1 MLLRSCFYNIIL
13 IVVAAG
19 LPLSVFATNGCLVLG
34 ADTLIID
41 SDTIYIEQDQ
51 VLLPEDSLPS
61 AAQPRKQVRRP
72 QLSASFSLGANI
84 SQSSFQSMS
93 GAFTPLNE
101 FVGLAHTP
109 QVNLSAGADV
119 GVKFLTLKG
128 SLGNIE
134 LSAITGYA
142 FNKVKIRYTT
152 IEDPLQL
159 NADSVLFFEA
169 QDNELLMGFF
179 TLTEPPFI
187 GEVDTLYVPLQ
198 SALLDYRSH
207 DVSAKLRATLNRGAR
222 RARYFLETGIVK
234 RFVAM
239 QSTEDSFYF
248 LNENGSYTS
257 TMANRVKP
265 GNLLV
270 PHFAIGAEKSILT
283 GSATQDSFFTLGA
296 VVNLSVPSVI
306 IYEDERMTIE
316 SKNYGIHVFAR
327 YFF

>member
-19 LPLSVFATNGCLVLG
+19 LPLNVFANNDCFFLG
-34 ADTLIID
+34 TDTLIID

-61 AAQPRKQVRRP
+61 VNPIRKQILRP
-72 QLSASFSLGANI
+72 QFSASCSLGANI
-84 SQSSFQSMS
+84 SQSTFQSMS

-101 FVGLAHTP
+101 FVGMAHTP
-109 QVNLSAGADV
+109 QVNLAVGADF
-119 GVKFLTLKG
+119 GAKFLTLKG
-128 SLGNIE
+128 NLGDIE
-134 LSAITGYA
+134 LSAIAGYS
-142 FNKVKIRYTT
+142 FNKIKIRYVS

-159 NADSVLFFEA
+159 NADSVLFYNA

-207 DVSAKLRATLNRGAR
+207 DVSAKLRATLNRGNR

-257 TMANRVKP
+257 TMSNQVKP

-270 PHFAIGAEKSILT
+270 PHFAVGAERNIVADGAS
-283 GSATQDSFFTLGA
+283 QDRFFTLGT
-296 VVNLSVPSVI
+296 VVNLSVPSVM
-306 IYEDERMTIE
+306 IYEDELMIIE
-316 SKNYGIHVFAR
+316 SKNFGIHVFAR